1 MIGRQISN
9 RHHYLPEFYL
19 KQWSA
24 TDSMIV
30 RFHRPRDRVVV
41 SRHSA
46 KGTGYE
52 FGLYSLEGES
62 DPDVLEQE
70 FFKPVDN
77 AAAPILV
84 RLINDGPAGFD
95 GLDRTRW
102 ARFVMSLQLRGPH
115 SISELR
121 EGLYRTL
128 REVIVRTHG
137 LGAFEAA
144 LVQEPEQIANF
155 HKACLPEFIDNAVNG
170 SLLINMRWAV
180 FVMSGGTRDL
190 LTGDRPYLRWHG
202 MGDPRCYVS
211 VPISPT
217 HLFVA
222 ANAVETLRALAKQ
235 PRKDTV
241 RNANDQIIRMAVQN
255 VYATALSHRE
265 FVEARLRRNG
275 EPIPGSILGD

>member
-1 MIGRQISN
+1 MAGRQISN

-19 KQWSA
+19 KRWAA
-24 TDSMIV
+24 TDGMIV
-30 RFHRPRDRVVV
+30 RYHRPHDRVVV

-46 KGTGYE
+46 RGTGYE
-52 FGLYSLEGES
+52 FGLYTLEGVS
-62 DPDVLEQE
+62 DPDRIERE

-84 RLINDGPAGFD
+84 RLIDDGPAGLD

-115 SISELR
+115 SLSELK
-121 EGLYRTL
+121 EGLDRTL
-128 REVIVRTHG
+128 REVIERTRG
-137 LGAFEAA
+137 LGAYEEALA
-144 LVQEPEQIANF
+144 HAPEQITNF
-155 HKACLPEFIDNAVNG
+155 HKACLPEFIDNAFNG
-170 SLLINMRWAV
+170 SLLVNMRWAV
-180 FVMSGGTRDL
+180 FNMSGGTRDL

-202 MGDPRCYVS
+202 MGDPRCYLS

-222 ANAVETLRALAKQ
+222 ANAIETLRALEEQA
-235 PRKDTV
+235 RKDTV
-241 RNANDQIIRMAVQN
+241 RNANDQIARMALQS
-255 VYATALSHRE
+255 VYATGSSHRD

-275 EPIPGSILGD
+275 GPIPGSILGD